1 MTLSVAILAVVLIL
15 IATRGIGRVHIQI
28 WQAMLGGAAAMLASG
43 QIGPRQALAAI
54 DLDVMIFLFGMFVVG
69 RALVASGYL
78 YCLADRWFSRIRS
91 SDGLVA
97 ALLLGIGLAS
107 ALLMN
112 DTLAIIATPLMLRL
126 ANEHRMQPKLL
137 LLVLA
142 FAVTI
147 GSVMSP
153 IGNPQNLLIAVRGG
167 IESPFAAFLS
177 VLGPPTLLNLLV
189 TYGLLRGLFR
199 HEFHAT
205 PLVHRPAELTDPLL
219 ARYTRWSLLIIFL
232 LIGSRAAL
240 AVLKIPWD
248 FRLSYIALAGAAPL
262 LLFSRRRFAL
272 LREIDWA
279 TLIFFAAMFV
289 LMAGV
294 WQSGF
299 FQRYIDG
306 MHIDI
311 TGIPAVM
318 GISVGL
324 SQLISNVP
332 LVALYLPVLD
342 HAGASLPALM
352 ALAAG
357 STIAGNLL
365 ILGAASN
372 VIIIQNAER
381 SGVRLGFFEFAR
393 VGIPVTLV
401 NAGIYWGYL
410 TWWFA
415 A

>member
-1 MTLSVAILAVVLIL
+1 MITSVAILAVVLIV
-15 IATRGIGRVHIQI
+15 IATRGVAGVHIRI
-28 WQAMLGGAAAMLASG
+28 WQAMLGGAIAMLASG
-43 QIGPRQALAAI
+43 QIGPRQAMAAI
-54 DLDVMIFLFGMFVVG
+54 DLDVMVFLFGMFVVG
-69 RALVASGYL
+69 RAMVDSGYL
-78 YCLADRWFSRIRS
+78 YCLADRWLGRIRS

-97 ALLLGIGLAS
+97 ALLSGIGLAS

-126 ANEHRMQPKLL
+126 AEEHRMQPKLL
-137 LLVLA
+137 LLALA

-153 IGNPQNLLIAVRGG
+153 IGNPQNLLIAVHGG
-167 IESPFAAFLS
+167 MDSPFADFLA
-177 VLGPPTLLNLLV
+177 VLAPPTLLNLV
-189 TYGLLRGLFR
+189 ATYGLLRWLFR
-199 HEFHAT
+199 REFHAV
-205 PLVHRPAELTDPLL
+205 PLVHRPAELTDPRL
-219 ARYTRWSLLIIFL
+219 ARYSRWSLLVIFV

-240 AVLKIPWD
+240 TLVKIPWD
-248 FRLSYIALAGAAPL
+248 FKLSYIALAGAAPL
-262 LLFSRRRFAL
+262 LLFSSRRFEL
-272 LREIDWA
+272 LRRIDWA
-279 TLIFFAAMFV
+279 TLIFFASMFV

-311 TGIPAVM
+311 AGIAAVM

-342 HAGASLPALM
+342 QAGASLPALL

-372 VIIIQNAER
+372 VIIIQSAER
-381 SGVRLGFFEFAR
+381 AGIKIGFFEFAR

-401 NAGIYWGYL
+401 NAGIYWAYL

>member
-1 MTLSVAILAVVLIL
+1 MTLSVVILAVVLIV
-15 IATRGIGRVHIQI
+15 IATRGIGRVRVKI

-43 QIGPRQALAAI
+43 QIGPRQAWAAI

-78 YCLADRWFSRIRS
+78 YCLADRWFGRIRS

-126 ANEHRMQPKLL
+126 ADEHRMNPTLL
-137 LLVLA
+137 LLALA

-153 IGNPQNLLIAVRGG
+153 IGNPQNLLIAVHGG
-167 IESPFAAFLS
+167 MVSPFAEFLS
-177 VLGPPTLLNLLV
+177 VLAPPTLLSLLA
-189 TYGLLRGLFR
+189 TYGLLRCLFR
-199 HEFHAT
+199 HEFHAA
-205 PLVHRPAELTDPLL
+205 PLVHRPVALIDPLL
-219 ARYTRWSLLIIFL
+219 ARYTRWSMLTIFA

-240 AVLKIPWD
+240 AVLEIPWE
-248 FRLSYIALAGAAPL
+248 FKLSYIALAGAAPL
-262 LLFSRRRFAL
+262 LLFSRRRVAL

-294 WQSGF
+294 WQNGF

-306 MHIDI
+306 MRIDI

-342 HAGASLPALM
+342 HAGATPPALM

-357 STIAGNLL
+357 STIAGNLF

-381 SGVRLGFFEFAR
+381 SGIKLGFFEFAR

-401 NAGIYWGYL
+401 SAGIYWAYL